1 MTKKTEI
8 LAALI
13 TLAVILSPIIV
24 LGETSEATAEEL
36 QQQISE
42 QNREIEQL
50 NAEIA
55 QYEAQ
60 LATASS
66 KKQTLQNT
74 IDQLNLSRKKL
85 TTSINATKKR
95 IATTE
100 LEIKQL
106 SQGIALKEHS
116 ISNGKR
122 GLAETLR
129 RLNEN
134 EVESLAVRLL
144 SEEDIG
150 GVWAD
155 IDSSARI
162 QEAIAQDI
170 TELAEQKQSLTQTK
184 TTAEGKR
191 ADLVKQQKTLTA
203 QQGSLDATR
212 KAQNELLAQ
221 TKSQESNYQ
230 TILAQKQAAKAV
242 FENALQDLQSKLQY
256 TVDPSKITPAG
267 KGILNWPLDK
277 VRITQ
282 KFGNTSFS
290 LAGGYN
296 GKGHNGIDV
305 GAQIGTPVKAALTG
319 TVVGVGDTG
328 LVKGCYS
335 YGRWVLIKHGNGLA
349 TLYAHLSQVNAYE
362 GQSLSTGQLIGYSGQ
377 TGYATGPHLHFGV
390 YVSSATQI
398 MKLGDATNK
407 KTPCSGA
414 IMPVAPLSGYLN
426 PMDYL

>member
-1 MTKKTEI
+1 MIKRTEI
-8 LAALI
+8 FATFI
-13 TLAVILSPIIV
+13 TLAVIFSPIAV
-24 LGETSEATAEEL
+24 MGDTAEEI

-60 LATASS
+60 LASASS

-74 IDQLNLSRKKL
+74 VDQLNLSLKKL
-85 TTSINATKKR
+85 TASISATKKR

-116 ISNGKR
+116 IANNKK
-122 GLAETLR
+122 GLAETIR
-129 RLNEN
+129 RLSES
-134 EVESLAVRLL
+134 ETESLAIQIL
-144 SEEDIG
+144 SATDVG

-162 QEAIAQDI
+162 REAISEDI
-170 TELAEQKQSLTQTK
+170 SELAKQKQSLTQTK
-184 TTAEGKR
+184 TTAESKR
-191 ADLVKQQKTLTA
+191 ADLVKQQKTLVA
-203 QQGSLDATR
+203 QQGSLSATK
-212 KAQNELLAQ
+212 KAQSELLAQ
-221 TKSQESNYQ
+221 TKSQESNFQ
-230 TILAQKQAAKAV
+230 AILAQKQAAKTV

-256 TVDPSKITPAG
+256 TIDPSKITPAG

-296 GKGHNGIDV
+296 GKGHNGIDI
-305 GAQIGTPVKAALTG
+305 GAQIGMPVKASLTG
-319 TVVGVGDTG
+319 TVAGVGDTG

-335 YGRWVLIKHGNGLA
+335 YGRWVLIKHDNGLA
-349 TLYAHLSQVNAYE
+349 TLYAHLSEINAYG
-362 GQSLSTGQLIGYSGQ
+362 GQSVGTGQLIGYSGQ

-414 IMPVAPLSGYLN
+414 LMPVAPLSGYLN